1 MMIIMTMMIFMIIMS
16 EKMIVIPVI
25 VMEITLFKL
34 QC

>member
-1 MMIIMTMMIFMIIMS
+1 MIKIMIMMIFMIIMS
-16 EKMIVIPVI
+16 EKMIVII

>member
-1 MMIIMTMMIFMIIMS
+1 MIIIMTMIFMIIMS
-16 EKMIVIPVI
+16 EKMIVII